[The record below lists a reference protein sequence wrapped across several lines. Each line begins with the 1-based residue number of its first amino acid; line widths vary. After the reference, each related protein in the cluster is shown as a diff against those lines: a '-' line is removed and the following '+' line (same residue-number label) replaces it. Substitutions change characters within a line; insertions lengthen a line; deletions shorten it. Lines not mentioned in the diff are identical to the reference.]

1 MDCNVKKEDLL
12 TFFYGECEKGEQE
25 RMKEHVAT
33 CATCRR
39 ELDALASTQALL
51 RAWPDEAPR
60 LDLTF
65 VEAEVPRRRFRLMAG
80 LAAAAVAAVVLF
92 WAWPEFELSYRAG
105 ELDLKWGE
113 ALADDPLTREEVLA
127 TQEGTLALMNQLL
140 RDSEVRQQVRQQR
153 VLDHLLTGL
162 QAQRYQDLQ
171 LINRQFEQFDR
182 ETYIRLRRNEA
193 SVQELLPA
201 ARYIDP

>member
-12 TFFYGECEKGEQE
+12 TFFYGECEEGEQE
-25 RMKEHVAT
+25 RIKEHVAT

-80 LAAAAVAAVVLF
+80 LAAVAVVALALF
-92 WAWPEFELSYRAG
+92 LAWPEFELSYRAG
-105 ELDLKWGE
+105 ELDLKWGGS
-113 ALADDPLTREEVLA
+113 AGGRTPTRAEVLA

-140 RDSEVRQQVRQQR
+140 RASEVRQQR
-153 VLDHLLTGL
+153 VLDHLLTEI

-182 ETYIRLRRNEA
+182 EIYIHLRRNEA
-193 SVQELLPA
+193 PVLEVLPA
-201 ARYIDP
+201 ARYTNP

>member
-12 TFFYGECEKGEQE
+12 TFFYGECEEGEQE

-33 CATCRR
+33 CAVCRR

-80 LAAAAVAAVVLF
+80 LAAAAVVALALF
-92 WAWPEFELSYRAG
+92 LAWPEFELQLPCRRTRPQVGGGAG
-105 ELDLKWGE
+105 GR
-113 ALADDPLTREEVLA
+113 T
-127 TQEGTLALMNQLL
+127 T
-140 RDSEVRQQVRQQR
+140 DSGGSTGHTGGYPR
-153 VLDHLLTGL
+153 VS
-162 QAQRYQDLQ
+162 
-171 LINRQFEQFDR
+171 EP
-182 ETYIRLRRNEA
+182 A
-193 SVQELLPA
+193 SA
-201 ARYIDP
+201 GF

>member
-33 CATCRR
+33 CAVCHR

-51 RAWPDEAPR
+51 RAWPDESPR

-65 VEAEVPRRRFRLMAG
+65 VEAEAPRRRFRLMAG

-92 WAWPEFELSYRAG
+92 LAWPEFELSYRAG

-113 ALADDPLTREEVLA
+113 ALADEPLTRAEVLA

-140 RDSEVRQQVRQQR
+140 RASEVRQQR
-153 VLDHLLTGL
+153 VLDHLLTEL
-162 QAQRYQDLQ
+162 QAQRYRDLQ

-182 ETYIRLRRNEA
+182 ELYVRLRRNEA
-193 SVQELLPA
+193 PVVELLPA
-201 ARYIDP
+201 VRYTNP

>member
-12 TFFYGECEKGEQE
+12 TFFYGECEEGEQE
-25 RMKEHVAT
+25 RMKEHVAA
-33 CATCRR
+33 CAACRR
-39 ELDALASTQALL
+39 ELDAFASTQALL
-51 RAWPDEAPR
+51 RAWPDESPR

-113 ALADDPLTREEVLA
+113 ALADEPLTRAEVLA
-127 TQEGTLALMNQLL
+127 TQESTLSSVNQLL
-140 RDSEVRQQVRQQR
+140 RASEMRQQR
-153 VLDHLLTGL
+153 VLDHLLTEL

-182 ETYIRLRRNEA
+182 EIYVRLRRNKA
-193 SVQELLPA
+193 PVQELLPA